1 MGVEKPSNESNRD
14 KIRELFPTDSAFM
27 AFCLDYFATVH
38 REFTDSMDREAR
50 ESSLIAKTD
59 PKELNN
65 ALERWRKKNA
75 ERYRVSNESLR
86 EQIAIQ
92 PAAPTAGATPSNGTN
107 KRMVLAV
114 TILSI
119 FSITTLAY
127 AAYWRTLFLEQI
139 KNDKGI
145 IEKWQTV
152 ASEYA
157 NYVERDNRKDKETMS
172 AAEKTRQKMAEL
184 EGEKKSYQTL
194 LQAACRD
201 MKTIAACEQEKQTVM
216 NSDRRRYNEAI
227 KDAMKK
233 YRYCVERRNN
243 GKVEF
248 TPTRTDIEECQRN
261 MRTWLGELDRI
272 LISTKSF

>member
-38 REFTDSMDREAR
+38 REFTDLMDREAR

-92 PAAPTAGATPSNGTN
+92 PAAPTASVTPSNGSN
-107 KRMVLAV
+107 KRTILAV
-114 TILSI
+114 TLLSI

-127 AAYWRTLFLEQI
+127 ATYWRTLFFKQI
-139 KNDKGI
+139 ESDKGI
-145 IEKWQTV
+145 IENWQGV

-157 NYVERDNRKDKETMS
+157 SYVAKDNRKDEEMMR
-172 AAEKTRQKMAEL
+172 AAGKIRQKMTEL
-184 EGEKKSYQTL
+184 EGEKESWQTAI
-194 LQAACRD
+194 QAACKD
-201 MKTIAACEQEKQTVM
+201 MKTIAACEQEKQTIM

-227 KDAMKK
+227 NGAMKK
-233 YRYCVERRNN
+233 YRFCVERKNN
-243 GKVEF
+243 GRVEF
-248 TPTRTDIEECQRN
+248 TPTRTDIADCQKN
-261 MRTWLGELDRI
+261 MPTWLRELDQI
-272 LISTKSF
+272 LISTKGF